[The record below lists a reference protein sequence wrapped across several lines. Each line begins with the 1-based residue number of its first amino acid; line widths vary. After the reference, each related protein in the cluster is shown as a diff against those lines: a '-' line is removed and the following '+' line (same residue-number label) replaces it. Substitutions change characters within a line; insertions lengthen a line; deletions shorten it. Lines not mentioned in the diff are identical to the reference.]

1 VPYLIG
7 RCLFRFDPVR
17 PRSSPRRR
25 CPVLGPVIL
34 AASRSDKMRRFVSSA
49 PGTKQVVD
57 RFIAGETVDDVIP
70 IVQDAAAKGL
80 EVTLD
85 VVGEDI
91 TTLEQ
96 AAAARDAYLELIG
109 RLKDLG
115 LGTKAEMSV
124 KLSMFGQALER
135 GHELAL
141 ANVRPVVEA
150 AAAIGTTVTLDAE
163 DHTTLDSTFAIHEE
177 LRRDFPG
184 TGCVI
189 QAYLFRTED
198 DARRLAASG
207 SRVRLVKGAYK
218 EPASVAFQ
226 DKAEID
232 KAYVRVLKILMEG
245 QGYPMIGSH
254 DPRLISIAQ
263 ELARRAGRKLD
274 EYEFQMLYGIRSD
287 EHLRLAAEGHRM
299 RVYTAYGTDWYGYF
313 MRRLAEKPANL
324 LFFVRSMITK
334 N

>member
-1 VPYLIG
+1 M
-7 RCLFRFDPVR
+7 
-17 PRSSPRRR
+17 
-25 CPVLGPVIL
+25 LGPVIL
-34 AASRSDKMRRFVSSA
+34 AASHSDRMRRLISA
-49 PGTKQVVD
+49 APVTRQVVD
-57 RFIAGETVDDVIP
+57 RFIPGETVDDVVP
-70 IVQDAAAKGL
+70 IVEDLTGRGL
-80 EVTLD
+80 ELTMD

-91 TTLEQ
+91 TTPAQ
-96 AAAARDAYLELIG
+96 ATAARDAYL
-109 RLKDLG
+109 RLVERLG
-115 LGTKAEMSV
+115 PLELGTRAEMSV
-124 KLSMFGQALER
+124 KLSMFGQALEG

-163 DHTTLDSTFAIHEE
+163 DHTTLDSMFAIHEE
-177 LRRDFPG
+177 LRRDFPQ

-189 QAYLFRTED
+189 QAYLFRTEA
-198 DARRLAASG
+198 DARRLAAAG

-218 EPASVAFQ
+218 EPAEVAHQ
-226 DKAEID
+226 QKHEID
-232 KAYVRVLKILMEG
+232 KAYVRVLRTLMEG
-245 QGYPMIGSH
+245 EGYPMVGSH

-263 ELARRAGRKLD
+263 ELARQAGRKPD

-324 LFFVRSMITK
+324 LFFARSVITRG
-334 N
+334 

>member
-1 VPYLIG
+1 
-7 RCLFRFDPVR
+7 
-17 PRSSPRRR
+17 
-25 CPVLGPVIL
+25 VIL
-34 AASRSDKMRRFVSSA
+34 AASRSDRMRRFVSAA
-49 PGTKQVVD
+49 PGTKQVVA
-57 RFIAGETVDDVIP
+57 RFIAGESVDQVVP
-70 IVQDAAAKGL
+70 VVQDAVAKGL

-91 TTLEQ
+91 TTREQ
-96 AAAARDAYLELIG
+96 AFAARDAYLELIEH
-109 RLKDLG
+109 LKELD

-124 KLSMFGQALER
+124 KLSMFGQALEG

-163 DHTTLDSTFAIHEE
+163 DHTTLDSMFAIHEE
-177 LRRDFPG
+177 LRKDFPQ

-189 QAYLFRTED
+189 QAYLYRTEA

-218 EPASVAFQ
+218 EPAEVAYQ
-226 DKAEID
+226 DKAETD
-232 KAYVRVLKILMEG
+232 KAYVRVLRVLMEG
-245 QGYPMIGSH
+245 EGYPMIGSH

-263 ELARRAGRKLD
+263 ELARKAGRKLD
-274 EYEFQMLYGIRSD
+274 EYEFQMLYGIRSE

-324 LFFVRSMITK
+324 LFFARSILTK
-334 N
+334 G